1 MHPAEPPTESAD
13 QEEKMPCIAFLLH
26 VVRTLLG
33 YGKHL
38 DETLPQKTDHHRFPT
53 IAGAFGTYDLRL
65 IFGHI
70 QRGILK
76 AMMLERFLLARAAQ
90 GRDIEPTQPPAPAEA
105 KDIEGL
111 ELKLRPASKPR
122 VKAERRA
129 PTNPDDP
136 LNFYIPTLK
145 ELEAQIR
152 RQPVGQTIAEICLD
166 LGITP
171 SFCQGATWSEILRSM
186 MHFGANLEKFFD
198 VQKQRRKNFE
208 REWDR
213 MPMPVA
219 LVYDWQDKPR
229 EMFRQIFGFL
239 IGEPPPPEAVPASA

>member
-1 MHPAEPPTESAD
+1 MHPTEPPTESA
-13 QEEKMPCIAFLLH
+13 QPEKEMPCIAFLLH
-26 VVRTLLG
+26 VVRILLG

-38 DETLPQKTDHHRFPT
+38 DATLPTKTDHHRYST
-53 IAGAFGTYDLRL
+53 IAGAFGTHDIRHIL
-65 IFGHI
+65 GHI
-70 QRGILK
+70 QRGLLR

-90 GRDIEPTQPPAPAEA
+90 GRDIEPTPPPAPAEP

-111 ELKLRPASKPR
+111 ELKLRPPSKPR

-152 RQPVGQTIAEICLD
+152 RQPVGQTIADICLD

-171 SFCQGATWSEILRSM
+171 SFCEGATWSDILRTL
-186 MHFGANLEKFFD
+186 MHFGANLEEFFD
-198 VQKQRRKNFE
+198 VQKHRRKTYD
-208 REWDR
+208 RIWDKL
-213 MPMPVA
+213 PMTII
-219 LVYDWQDKPR
+219 YDWQDKPR
-229 EMFRQIFGFL
+229 EVFQQIFGFL
-239 IGEPPPPEAVPASA
+239 IGQPLPPDASPAAA